1 MMRRTHGLAF
11 AILRPSLRRV
21 APLVALLAASSLSFE
36 ARVLAQGV
44 QTATLSGVVKS
55 PDGQTLP
62 DVAVGVTSPALQGER
77 TTDTDDN
84 GAYIVRG
91 LPPGTYTVKLS
102 RSGFTTVDRTVTLA
116 LGDVPSFTTTMELAA
131 FEESITVA
139 AEAPSLLTD
148 TVVGQKI
155 RAAKVDRLATGRTL
169 TAIADLSPG
178 ITDNTPNPNQ
188 NQIAISGAFA
198 YDSVFLLNGVDIN
211 DNAFGA
217 PHNLFVED
225 AIEEVQTLTSGI
237 SAEYGRFSGG
247 VVNAVTKRGGNRFSG
262 SFRTDFTNPSWTAN
276 TPFENERNVS
286 HTDTTNRIYQAT
298 LGGPILQDHLWFFG
312 AYRREMATVSQTLP
326 LTGIG
331 YDLRVE
337 NPRYEGKLTAT
348 PFKSHTFAAAYT
360 RSNTIRNNHAAFAFS
375 IDPRTLVVRE
385 QPNDLWVFDYNG
397 ILSSN
402 LFVEARYSQKKFRI
416 TAGGTSTD
424 IRDSPF
430 ISLGRPISHYSAPYF
445 DATDPGERNNQQYA
459 AALSYY
465 LSTGSLGRHDIK
477 GGFERYT
484 STSTGGNSQSS
495 TGYVFL
501 TDARVV
507 GGNVVFDANGRIIPI
522 FIPGRTQVQNWIP
535 TRGAQ
540 IDITTHSFYM
550 NDRWQL
556 DRHWSFNLG
565 LRYQKVRSEATGDIV
580 GADHSSLLPRLGA
593 SFDIEGDGRFMLY
606 GTYSHYAGKFSEL
619 QFGANTPV
627 GNPSVV
633 TRVYGGPAGEGVG
646 FAPGFD
652 LANYATIVGGS
663 FPTENV
669 FLADDLH
676 SPQTKEWTLAA
687 GTRIGDRGE
696 AKLTYNHRRTRS
708 LIEDFV
714 TLDLG
719 QTTVIKDGRDFGT
732 FDNREIR
739 NSDEPQRKYEALLLQ
754 GRYRITSGWSAEA
767 HWTLQI
773 KNEGNFEGEL
783 PNNPGSPSPFGDY
796 PEILVRARSFPYG
809 RFDDFQRHKMRV
821 FSYWD
826 VALGKAGKTSV
837 GLIYRYDSPLTFSY
851 FVLSFPTSSI
861 QRSRNPGYANV
872 PTTQQVFF
880 GGRGAGSFEGAH
892 LFDIALNYDIP
903 VYRTFSPYLK
913 LEVRNVFNEQPLVGF
928 NTAITAVTTPA
939 TLDADGLPTTY
950 NPGPNFGK
958 GTQNSHYP
966 VPREFRF
973 SVGFRF

>member
-1 MMRRTHGLAF
+1 
-11 AILRPSLRRV
+11 
-21 APLVALLAASSLSFE
+21 VALLATSSLSFE
-36 ARVLAQGV
+36 AEVLAQGV
-44 QTATLSGVVKS
+44 QTATLSGLVKS
-55 PDGQTLP
+55 PDGQALP
-62 DVAVGVTSPALQGER
+62 DVAVSVTSPALQGER
-77 TTDTDDN
+77 ASVTDVN
-84 GAYIVRG
+84 GGYIVRG

-102 RSGFTTVDRTVTLA
+102 RLGVASVDRTVTLA
-116 LGDVPSFTTTMELAA
+116 LGDAPSVTTTMALATVL
-131 FEESITVA
+131 ESITVA
-139 AEAPSLLTD
+139 AEASSVLSD

-155 RAAKVDRLATGRTL
+155 QAAKVDQLATGRTL

-178 ITDNTPNPNQ
+178 VTDNTPNPNQ
-188 NQIAISGAFA
+188 NQLAISGAFA

-247 VVNAVTKRGGNRFSG
+247 VVNAVTKRGGNLFSG

-298 LGGPILQDHLWFFG
+298 LGGPIVRDHLWFFG
-312 AYRREMATVSQTLP
+312 AYRREMSTASQTLP

-331 YDLRVE
+331 YDLELE

-348 PFKSHTFAAAYT
+348 PLKNHSFSAGYT
-360 RSNTIRNNHAAFAFS
+360 RSNTTRNNHAAFATS

-385 QPNDLWVFDYNG
+385 QPNALWVFDYSG
-397 ILSSN
+397 IPSSK
-402 LFVEARYSQKKFRI
+402 LFVEARYSQKKFGI
-416 TAGGTSTD
+416 KAGGTSTD
-424 IRDSPF
+424 ILESPF
-430 ISLGRPISHYSAPYF
+430 LSLGLVGIPPFRHYSAPYF
-445 DATDPGERNNQQYA
+445 DANDPSERNNQQYA

-465 LSTGSLGRHDIK
+465 LSTGSSGRHDIK

-501 TDARVV
+501 TDPRVV
-507 GGNVVFDANGRIIPI
+507 GGSVVFDANGRIIPV
-522 FIPGRTQVQNWIP
+522 FIPGQTELEESIAS
-535 TRGAQ
+535 RGAQ
-540 IDITTHSFYM
+540 IDITTQSFYV

-565 LRYQKVRSEATGDIV
+565 LRYQKVHSEATGDSI
-580 GADHSSLLPRLGA
+580 GADHSSWLPRLGA
-593 SFDIEGDGRFMLY
+593 IFDIEGDGRFVLY
-606 GTYSHYAGKFSEL
+606 GTYGHYAGKFSEG

-627 GNPSVV
+627 GNPSSVG
-633 TRVYGGPAGEGVG
+633 RVYGGPAGEGIG
-646 FAPGFD
+646 FAPGFE

-669 FLADDLH
+669 LLADDLH

-696 AKLTYNHRRTRS
+696 AKLTYNHRRTS
-708 LIEDFV
+708 SFIEDFV

-732 FDNREIR
+732 FDNLEIR
-739 NSDEPQRKYEALLLQ
+739 NSDEPERKYEALLLQ
-754 GRYRITSGWSAEA
+754 GRYRIGNGWSAEA

-773 KNEGNFEGEL
+773 KNEGNFEGER
-783 PNNPGSPSPFGDY
+783 PNLPGSSSLFGDY
-796 PEILVRARSFPYG
+796 PEILVLGRSFPYG
-809 RFDDFQRHKMRV
+809 RFDEFQRHKLRV
-821 FSYWD
+821 FSFWD
-826 VALGKAGKTSV
+826 ISLGKAGTTSV

-851 FVLSFPTSSI
+851 MVLNFPTSTI
-861 QRSRNPGYANV
+861 QRSRDPGYANV
-872 PTTQQVFF
+872 PTTQVVFF
-880 GGRGAGSFEGAH
+880 GERGSGSFAGAH
-892 LFDIALNYDIP
+892 LFDIALNHDIP
-903 VYRTFSPYLK
+903 VYRSFSPYFK
-913 LEVRNVFNEQPLVGF
+913 LELRNLFNAQPLVGF
-928 NTAITAVTTPA
+928 NTMITAVTTPA

-966 VPREFRF
+966 VPRELRF